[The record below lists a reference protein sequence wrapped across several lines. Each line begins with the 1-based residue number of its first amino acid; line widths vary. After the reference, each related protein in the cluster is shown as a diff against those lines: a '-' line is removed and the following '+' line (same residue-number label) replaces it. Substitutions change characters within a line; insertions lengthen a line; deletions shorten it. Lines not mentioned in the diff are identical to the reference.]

1 MADQDPAAAFH
12 RLLLALAEV
21 FSAEERPGG
30 RRAAAAYRAAAMGV
44 GGRVWP
50 EAERA
55 AGALDAAI
63 RAAMESAA
71 DPTAHAAA
79 HAAALAAR
87 GAHPILRWSAAG
99 LPAAKTA
106 DLGPVSP
113 NIAVVELIGPDG
125 MLPAADLR
133 SGLFM
138 LRAGA
143 LYPPHAHA
151 AEETYIMLSG
161 AADWRQSDAAPL
173 RCGVGAEIHH
183 RPWVP
188 HAAQTGEAPI
198 LAAWRWSGDIRP
210 ETYRWLS
217 DPHGG

>member
-1 MADQDPAAAFH
+1 MAANDPAEAFH
-12 RLLLALAEV
+12 RLLLALAAV
-21 FSAEERPGG
+21 FAAEDRPGG
-30 RRAAAAYRAAAMGV
+30 RRAAAAYREAALGAGE
-44 GGRVWP
+44 RVWP

-71 DPTAHAAA
+71 HPAA
-79 HAAALAAR
+79 HAARA
-87 GAHPILRWSAAG
+87 AHPILRWSAAG
-99 LPAAKTA
+99 LPAEKTA
-106 DLGPVSP
+106 ALGPISP

-143 LYPPHAHA
+143 PYPPHAHA
-151 AEETYIMLSG
+151 AEETYVMLSG
-161 AADWRQSDAAPL
+161 VAHWRQGEEAPL
-173 RCGVGAEIHH
+173 RYGVGALIHH

-217 DPHGG
+217 DPNGG